1 MNQMWGTMEQYNTVV
16 WHWPIAVYLFLA
28 GLSAGAIISAII
40 VKWMKGNESSP
51 WDGIIKAGALIAP
64 STIGVGLV
72 LLIFD
77 LTRPLHF
84 WKLLINYNFSSVMT
98 LGVLAL
104 FAYFPVVLFLL
115 IGIFKKELCEDKLF
129 GDMVARYLAPFVDL
143 ACKFTKPLEIATFIL
158 AIGVGAYTGFLLSA
172 MYSYPLLNTPILPLL
187 FLASGVSAGI
197 SGNLLVSLL
206 FFTKSTK
213 NDNVSYLH
221 GLDFKVIL
229 FEAFLLFILF
239 VGMYYQGGSTAEV
252 AKMALSNGSLA
263 ALFWLGVAGVGL
275 ALPVVLNLAL
285 PHGITHSH
293 AFVMLN
299 ALIVLAG
306 VMALRFYI
314 LYAGQTFVG

>member
-1 MNQMWGTMEQYNTVV
+1 MNQMWGSIEQYNTVV

-40 VKWMKGNESSP
+40 IKWMKGNESSP

-64 STIGVGLV
+64 LTIGAGLL

-84 WKLLINYNFSSVMT
+84 WKLLIFYNFSSVMT

-104 FAYFPVVLFLL
+104 FAYFPVVLIFLL
-115 IGIFKKELCEDKLF
+115 GVFKKELCDEGPF
-129 GDMVARYLAPFVDL
+129 GFLAPL
-143 ACKFTKPLEIATFIL
+143 ANIAYSMARPLEIVTFVL

-187 FLASGVSAGI
+187 FLASGISAGI
-197 SGNLLVSLL
+197 SGNLLIGLL
-206 FFTKSTK
+206 FFGKSTK
-213 NDNVSYLH
+213 GENVGYLH

-252 AKMALSNGSLA
+252 AKAALTTGGLA
-263 ALFWLGVAGVGL
+263 SLFWLGVAGMGL
-275 ALPVVLNLAL
+275 ALPVVLNVAL
-285 PHGITHSH
+285 PHGIKHSSG
-293 AFVMLN
+293 FVMLN